1 LEFKFNKEKTM
12 GDKVNLGVL
21 LSVNH
26 SVVLAAGDA
35 SSPADAFSDCSDRN
49 LGPGERNHHST
60 GTIENMKRMRAL
72 RCGILPAMLRKA
84 GVRSLSSLKT
94 ILF

>member
-1 LEFKFNKEKTM
+1 M
-12 GDKVNLGVL
+12 GDKVDFGVL

-26 SVVLAAGDA
+26 SVVLAAGDI
-35 SSPADAFSDCSDRN
+35 SSPSESISEPVARH

-60 GTIENMKRMRAL
+60 GTIENVKRMRAL
-72 RCGILPAMLRKA
+72 RCGILPAMLRRA
-84 GVRSLSSLKT
+84 GVRSLSSVKT

>member
-1 LEFKFNKEKTM
+1 M
-12 GDKVNLGVL
+12 GDKVEFGVL

-26 SVVLAAGDA
+26 SVVLSAGELSHPLQSFDEPVA
-35 SSPADAFSDCSDRN
+35 RH

-60 GTIENMKRMRAL
+60 GTVENVKRMRAL
-72 RCGILPAMLRKA
+72 RCGILPAMLRRA